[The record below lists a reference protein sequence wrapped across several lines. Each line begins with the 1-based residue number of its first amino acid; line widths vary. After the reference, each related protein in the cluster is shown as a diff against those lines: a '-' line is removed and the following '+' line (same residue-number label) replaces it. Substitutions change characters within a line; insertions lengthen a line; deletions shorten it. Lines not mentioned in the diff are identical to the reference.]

1 MGGRAKAK
9 GRGGGRGG
17 GGGGR
22 GRGRSAHG
30 SGGRFGWGGGGGGG
44 GRGSSSHRGGGGL
57 YGAEDAGDFVALKGA
72 APGTFFPGYGGGP
85 KRKHRQMHQ
94 AYAHAEGGGRRV
106 RKPDVLGDSDSDT
119 TSEEQDGDVDG
130 GALDVDHSDDSLGDS
145 DPDPNVERNS
155 VMRIGG
161 IEIRMD
167 RPGGGG
173 GSNARRERFPPR
185 PPARRHDNLQSTEDE
200 DDDREGSE
208 WGSELSLDSDAIDD
222 YMRNCMDDDTDTE
235 EDEDDASFDEERA
248 ADAAVAAAEEAW
260 EKSERDGFDANDVN
274 AREARRA
281 AREERYLRR
290 MRDMNLDGKEVPS
303 PAVTDD
309 ESDEGLSDSDDSEA
323 ENEALKSG
331 DYGTYRWGKGAL
343 KKKARGSLVGSLG
356 GFPVS
361 GKRAAKKAA
370 KKAFKRGDS
379 PEDYGLRRPRAV
391 AETLAGMIRSG
402 GAYIGFQSGMS
413 DDALRGLLG
422 IAHAMGLK
430 AELRGG
436 GKRGHAVVHWAH
448 GARVPRDGDERLE
461 RAIASAEGEP
471 YDGGGGGGG
480 GGIRGAF
487 GVKKRNGSAPN
498 FVSAGVM
505 QNDDEAVTKGA
516 DDAREQNKGDAF
528 TAVDADLRAEYDK
541 VKKASADRS
550 DDSHDLYSKFI
561 QLSVEELQTNLTL
574 HEKTLSMAP
583 ILTDGGQR
591 LKDRIQ
597 LLKEL
602 IPIKEREAKLMM
614 GTVDAAEVE
623 AELAA
628 ADADMRAAEAF
639 LNAPEAGTDG
649 DGDGDDGEEIQ
660 RSNRGL
666 RRAALAAER
675 ELRASQA
682 QRRKKG
688 GDGKVVGAGHEF
700 GAFEAHTSGFGS
712 RMLAKM
718 GFQGEGSGVGKDGS
732 GISEPITASMRAK
745 RVGLGAER

>member
-1 MGGRAKAK
+1 
-9 GRGGGRGG
+9 
-17 GGGGR
+17 
-22 GRGRSAHG
+22 
-30 SGGRFGWGGGGGGG
+30 
-44 GRGSSSHRGGGGL
+44 
-57 YGAEDAGDFVALKGA
+57 VALKGA

-94 AYAHAEGGGRRV
+94 AYAHADAGGRRV
-106 RKPDVLGDSDSDT
+106 RKPDILGDSDSDT
-119 TSEEQDGDVDG
+119 TSGEQDGDVDG
-130 GALDVDHSDDSLGDS
+130 GAPHVDHSDDSLGDS

-173 GSNARRERFPPR
+173 GFNARRERFPPR
-185 PPARRHDNLQSTEDE
+185 PPARRDNDPSDDDEDE
-200 DDDREGSE
+200 DDREGSE

-222 YMRNCMDDDTDTE
+222 YMRNCMDDDTDT
-235 EDEDDASFDEERA
+235 DDDDADDASFDEERA
-248 ADAAVAAAEEAW
+248 ADAAVAAAEAAW
-260 EKSERDGFDANDVN
+260 EKSERDGFDVNDAN

-309 ESDEGLSDSDDSEA
+309 DESDEGSSDSDDSEA

-343 KKKARGSLVGSLG
+343 KKKGRGSLAGSLG
-356 GFPVS
+356 GLPVS

-379 PEDYGLRRPRAV
+379 PEDFGLRRPRAV

-436 GKRGHAVVHWAH
+436 GKRRHAVVHWAH

-471 YDGGGGGGG
+471 YEGGGGGGAG
-480 GGIRGAF
+480 GGGGVRGAF
-487 GVKKRNGSAPN
+487 GNKRNGSAPN

-505 QNDDEAVTKGA
+505 QNDDEAVTEGA
-516 DDAREQNKGDAF
+516 DDAGVQNKGDAF
-528 TAVDADLRAEYDK
+528 TAVDADLRAQYEE
-541 VKKASADRS
+541 VKQANFDRT
-550 DDSHDLYSKFI
+550 DSYDLYSKYI
-561 QLSVEELQTNLTL
+561 QQSVEELQEQLTQ
-574 HEKTLSMAP
+574 HEKSLSTVST

-591 LKDRIQ
+591 LRDRIQ

-649 DGDGDDGEEIQ
+649 DGDGDDAEEIQ

-675 ELRASQA
+675 ELRAVQA

-688 GDGKVVGAGHEF
+688 GDGKVVGAGHQF

>member
-44 GRGSSSHRGGGGL
+44 GGRGSSSHRGDGL

-72 APGTFFPGYGGGP
+72 APGTFFPGYGCGP

-106 RKPDVLGDSDSDT
+106 RKPDILGDSDSET
-119 TSEEQDGDVDG
+119 TSEDGDVDG
-130 GALDVDHSDDSLGDS
+130 GALDVDHSDDNLGDS

-167 RPGGGG
+167 RPGGGDR
-173 GSNARRERFPPR
+173 SNARRERFPPR
-185 PPARRHDNLQSTEDE
+185 PTARRDDDPSDDDEDE
-200 DDDREGSE
+200 DDREGSE

-222 YMRNCMDDDTDTE
+222 YTRNCVDDDTDT
-235 EDEDDASFDEERA
+235 DDASFDEERA

-260 EKSERDGFDANDVN
+260 EKSERDGFDANDAN

-309 ESDEGLSDSDDSEA
+309 GESDESSDSDDSEA

-331 DYGTYRWGKGAL
+331 DYGMYRWGKGAL
-343 KKKARGSLVGSLG
+343 KKKARGSLAPSSG

-379 PEDYGLRRPRAV
+379 PEDFGLRRPRAV
-391 AETLAGMIRSG
+391 AETLTGMIRSG

-436 GKRGHAVVHWAH
+436 GKRRHAVVHWAH

-471 YDGGGGGGG
+471 YEGGGGGGG
-480 GGIRGAF
+480 RVRGAF
-487 GVKKRNGSAPN
+487 GVKRNGSAPN

-505 QNDDEAVTKGA
+505 QNDDEAVTEGA
-516 DDAREQNKGDAF
+516 DDAGEQNKGDAF
-528 TAVDADLRAEYDK
+528 TAVDADLRAEYEE
-541 VKKASADRS
+541 VKKASFDRT
-550 DDSHDLYSKFI
+550 DSYDLYSKYI
-561 QLSVEELQTNLTL
+561 QLSVEDLQEQLTR
-574 HEKTLSMAP
+574 HEKTVSFLP
-583 ILTDGGQR
+583 NLNDGGQR
-591 LKDRIQ
+591 LRDRIH

-602 IPIKEREAKLMM
+602 IPIKEREAKLMR

-628 ADADMRAAEAF
+628 ADADMRAVEAF

-649 DGDGDDGEEIQ
+649 DGDSDGDDGEEIQ

-700 GAFEAHTSGFGS
+700 GAFEAHTNGFGS